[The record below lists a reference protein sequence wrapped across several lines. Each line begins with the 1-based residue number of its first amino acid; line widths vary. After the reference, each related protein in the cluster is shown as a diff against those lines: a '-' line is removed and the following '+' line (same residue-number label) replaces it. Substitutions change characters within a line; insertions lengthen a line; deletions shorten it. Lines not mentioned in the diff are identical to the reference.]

1 MVLPTKGKVILL
13 FLLDGRD
20 HDSALRLGGGEII
33 GGTKMREERGRLGY
47 C

>member
-1 MVLPTKGKVILL
+1 MVLPTKGTVILL

-20 HDSALRLGGGEII
+20 HDSALRLGGEII